1 MQHSVFKRLW
11 RYVHSVY
18 NSAVCS
24 VSFSRSLCVDLHG
37 RCRISPGNF
46 SPCPGIFFSWS
57 VLFSVPYIYPATSL
71 PCCMLFAAFGR
82 RNLSVRV
89 LFVEFGSWNLLFCC
103 VCCCYVCCCYV
114 CCCAVWCCNVCCC
127 CFFVVFVVAMF
138 IVVMFVFAMVVVV
151 IVVDVMFVVVVFVV
165 VIVVVIVFIVVM
177 VLVDVAVVVVAGYAQ
192 INTHKYVSKWLP
204 VHTYIYMYIYVYIH
218 THVCRV
224 VYLQVRKLYIVYLFF
239 QQLHHLLCKGDVR
252 TTVWSQ
258 YEIRSFGLVDSM
270 CGSCSQQKLE
280 HKKCFRSTSHFTFC
294 VAVKTQLQAHSLM
307 SCHTPALNGTAH
319 MHAHT

>member
-24 VSFSRSLCVDLHG
+24 VSFSRSLCVYLHG

-46 SPCPGIFFSWS
+46 FPLPWVFFSWS

-103 VCCCYVCCCYV
+103 CYVCCCYV
-114 CCCAVWCCNVCCC
+114 CCCAVCCCNVCCC

-138 IVVMFVFAMVVVV
+138 VVVMFVFAMVVAVM
-151 IVVDVMFVVVVFVV
+151 VVDVMFVVVVFVV

-177 VLVDVAVVVVAGYAQ
+177 VVVAVVVAAVVVAGYAQ
-192 INTHKYVSKWLP
+192 INSHKYVSKWLP
-204 VHTYIYMYIYVYIH
+204 AHMYIYIY
-218 THVCRV
+218 TYTC
-224 VYLQVRKLYIVYLFF
+224 
-239 QQLHHLLCKGDVR
+239 
-252 TTVWSQ
+252 
-258 YEIRSFGLVDSM
+258 M
-270 CGSCSQQKLE
+270 
-280 HKKCFRSTSHFTFC
+280 
-294 VAVKTQLQAHSLM
+294 
-307 SCHTPALNGTAH
+307 
-319 MHAHT
+319 